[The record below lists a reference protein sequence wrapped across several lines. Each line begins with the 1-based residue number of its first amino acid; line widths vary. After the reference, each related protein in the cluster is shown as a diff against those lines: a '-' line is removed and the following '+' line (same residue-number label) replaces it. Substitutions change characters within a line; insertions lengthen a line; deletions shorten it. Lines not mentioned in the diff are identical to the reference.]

1 MHKNT
6 ITILMAAALLLGST
20 GCGKTEDVNGSLAGS
35 VEIKTVSETLLSDIA
50 FTDDLALIDDD
61 TVTVLYGIDNA
72 AEQYVYIG
80 SGATP
85 EEIALFSFATE
96 AEAEAG
102 FALAE
107 MRIADQKE
115 AFSDYNSWE
124 MPKLDEAVVKQYGTT
139 VALCISPDA
148 DAAEALLDENL
159 G

>member
-6 ITILMAAALLLGST
+6 IALLLAAALLVSAT
-20 GCGKTEDVNGSLAGS
+20 ACGKNDVADDT
-35 VEIKTVSETLLSDIA
+35 VVDIKTVSETLLADIA

-61 TVTVLYGIDNA
+61 TITVLYGIDNA
-72 AEQYVYIG
+72 SEQYVYIG

-85 EEIALFSFATE
+85 EEIALFTFATE

-107 MRIADQKE
+107 MRVADQKE

-124 MPKLDEAVVKQYGTT
+124 MPKLDDAVVKQYGTT

-148 DAAEALLDENL
+148 DAAVALLDEQL

>member
-1 MHKNT
+1 MHKT
-6 ITILMAAALLLGST
+6 IRTAAMATMLAAALLLT
-20 GCGKTEDVNGSLAGS
+20 ACGKDTTTEDGAIDLKA
-35 VEIKTVSETLLSDIA
+35 VSETLLDDIA
-50 FTDDLALIDDD
+50 FTDDLALIDDG

-72 AEQYVYIG
+72 EEQYVYIG

-85 EEIALFSFATE
+85 EEIALFCFATE

-107 MRIADQKE
+107 MRVADQKE

-124 MPKLDEAVVKQYGTT
+124 MPKLDDAVVKQYGTT

-148 DAAEALLDENL
+148 AAAAALLDEQL